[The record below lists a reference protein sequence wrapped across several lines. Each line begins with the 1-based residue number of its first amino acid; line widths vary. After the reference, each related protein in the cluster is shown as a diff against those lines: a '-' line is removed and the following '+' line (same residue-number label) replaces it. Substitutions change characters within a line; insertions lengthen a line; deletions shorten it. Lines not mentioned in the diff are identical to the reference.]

1 VTSSTTAGASTTSS
15 APRRAPSLKRRE
27 ARTAY
32 AFLAPSGIG
41 FFAFTLGPIV
51 ASVVIAFFAWP
62 VFGERTFVGFQN
74 FVTIFTSDPMFW
86 RTVGNTLLFVLLYV
100 PLNFVLAL
108 GLALWIS
115 PRIRGRGLYRLLF
128 FLPAVTPIVANAL
141 VWRLL
146 VQPNGVFADIASWF
160 GVEQFNPLGTE
171 AGAMAAVVVMS
182 LWQGFGYNM
191 LVFSA
196 GLDSIPDHLY
206 EAASLDGASAPRRF
220 WHVTLPMLSPSLFF
234 AAVMTLIT
242 SFQVFAQPYVLT
254 GGGPG
259 VATTTMVMYLYQR
272 GFQLFDL
279 GTASAV
285 ATVLFAIIALIT
297 AVQFLGQR
305 KWVHYE

>member
-1 VTSSTTAGASTTSS
+1 VTIAPAVGAPSESTA
-15 APRRAPSLKRRE
+15 APRRTSRRRDGV
-27 ARTAY
+27 AAY
-32 AFLAPSGIG
+32 GFLAPSGLG
-41 FFAFTLGPIV
+41 FLVFTLGPIIG
-51 ASVVIAFFAWP
+51 SLVIAFFNWP
-62 VFGERTFVGFQN
+62 VIGERSFAGLDN
-74 FVTIFTSDPMFW
+74 FVTIFTADPIFW
-86 RTVGNTLLFVLLYV
+86 RTVGNTLLFVVLYV
-100 PLNFVLAL
+100 PLNFLLAL
-108 GLALWIS
+108 GLAVWIS

-146 VQPNGVFADIASWF
+146 VQPNGVFADIAGSF

-171 AGAMAAVVVMS
+171 AGAMAVVVAMS

-196 GLDSIPDHLY
+196 GLDSIPEQLY
-206 EAASLDGASAPRRF
+206 EAASLDGANAWKRF
-220 WHVTLPMLSPSLFF
+220 WRITLPMLSPSIFF
-234 AAVMTLIT
+234 AAVMTLI
-242 SFQVFAQPYVLT
+242 SAFQVFAQPYVLT

-279 GTASAV
+279 GMASAV

-297 AVQFLGQR
+297 AVQFIGQR
-305 KWVHYE
+305 RWVHYD